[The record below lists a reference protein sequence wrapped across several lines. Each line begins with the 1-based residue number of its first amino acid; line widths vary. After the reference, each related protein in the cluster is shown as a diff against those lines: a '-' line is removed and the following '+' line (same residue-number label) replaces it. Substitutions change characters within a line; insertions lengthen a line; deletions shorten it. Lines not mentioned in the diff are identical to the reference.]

1 LKLCPELKAK
11 HERLQS
17 KPVPVLVVEKP
28 LTLIHPNALESIPDV
43 KPLTTDVV
51 CTPPTNIVYTEY
63 TNSIY
68 QKYAG
73 RDWADITDSDEE

>member
-1 LKLCPELKAK
+1 MN
-11 HERLQS
+11 S
-17 KPVPVLVVEKP
+17 KTVPIQVPIQVPIVEKP
-28 LTLIHPNALESIPDV
+28 FTLAHPDV
-43 KPLTTDVV
+43 LVMEASCPPTDV
-51 CTPPTNIVYTEY
+51 VYTEY